1 MIRSVSYEKETD
13 ELVLSQIACICSECI
28 YGKFDQCLKYRHV
41 IVRCKRDIQ
50 TRKSKIT
57 RKENSSYNLEE
68 EDFNQFDIEWDKKY
82 HENIED
88 NFNINASLDE
98 SLKTENQDASSSFQ
112 SAAPSPAAP
121 SPAAYNSSPFQS
133 VPSPAYNSTPFQSSP
148 SPVVPSPVPSPIK
161 ISSSPIQISSSPLS
175 ITSPQAIAP
184 TIQIDDDP
192 EYWERSRQFNE
203 HLRTLYLDFA
213 KRDEFHEFCSQ
224 NLTLEKLNFNQM
236 REIWDDIL
244 RRVSI

>member
-1 MIRSVSYEKETD
+1 MQSWK
-13 ELVLSQIACICSECI
+13 
-28 YGKFDQCLKYRHV
+28 
-41 IVRCKRDIQ
+41 IV
-50 TRKSKIT
+50 T
-57 RKENSSYNLEE
+57 
-68 EDFNQFDIEWDKKY
+68 
-82 HENIED
+82 
-88 NFNINASLDE
+88 
-98 SLKTENQDASSSFQ
+98 
-112 SAAPSPAAP
+112 AP
-121 SPAAYNSSPFQS
+121 SPAAYNSSPFQF

-148 SPVVPSPVPSPIK
+148 SPVASSPVPSPIK

-175 ITSPQAIAP
+175 IASPQAIAPTAP

-224 NLTLEKLNFNQM
+224 NLTLEKLNLNQM
-236 REIWDDIL
+236 SEIWDDIL